1 MDDALRFGVFYA
13 PFHPLNENPTLFFE
27 RDLELVE
34 HFDRLG
40 YDEVWFGEHHSGGFE
55 MSGAPEVM
63 IAAAAQRT
71 RRIRLG
77 AGVKSLPFHNP
88 LMVADTFVQL
98 DHMTR
103 GRAMFGVGPG
113 ALPSDCAQLGIA
125 PERTR
130 VMMDE
135 LLDVIMRLLAGELVT
150 HDAGWFKLD
159 RARLQ
164 LAPYTRPRMEM
175 AVTSIR
181 SPAGAMA
188 AGRYGLGLLS
198 LGGVSDEA
206 LAVYDKNWTVCEE
219 TARLDGRA
227 VDRRDFRIAI
237 QMHVAETREKA
248 REEVRF
254 GLDAWARY
262 AKEVLAVAPIPP
274 DVTDNYGFLVE
285 NRRAVIGTPD
295 DAIAMIEH
303 AQKGSGGFGVVLFM
317 AHDWADW
324 SATMKSYE
332 LFARYVMPH
341 FKRQL
346 GERRQSYDFAHA
358 RRPETAASHVKGIA
372 DADARYA
379 AQKDA
384 PAARRA
390 AKNA

>member
-1 MDDALRFGVFYA
+1 MDDLRFGVFYA

-27 RDLELVE
+27 RDLELIE

-55 MSGAPEVM
+55 MSGAPELM

-71 RRIRLG
+71 RHIRLG

-88 LMVADTFVQL
+88 FIVADTFVQL

-103 GRAMFGVGPG
+103 GRTMFGVGPG
-113 ALPSDCAQLGIA
+113 ALPSDCSQLGIK
-125 PERTR
+125 PEDTR

-135 LLDVIMRLLAGELVT
+135 ALEVVMRLLAGEKVT
-150 HDAGWFKLD
+150 VDKGWFRLD
-159 RARLQ
+159 RAKLQ
-164 LAPYTRPRMEM
+164 LAPYSSPRMEM

-198 LGGVSDEA
+198 LGGVADEA
-206 LAVYDKNWTVCEE
+206 LAIYNKNWSVCED
-219 TARLDGRA
+219 TAARHGQN
-227 VDRRDFRIAI
+227 VDRRNFRVAI
-237 QMHVAETREKA
+237 QMHVSETREKA
-248 REEVRF
+248 REEVKF

-262 AKEVLAVAPIPP
+262 AKDILAVAPIPAE
-274 DVTDNYGFLVE
+274 VTDNYGFLEE
-285 NRRAVIGTPD
+285 NGRAVIGTPD

-324 SATMKSYE
+324 PATMKSYE
-332 LFARYVMPH
+332 LFARYVVPH

-346 GERRQSYDFAHA
+346 AGRRASYDIAHG
-358 RRPETAASHVKGIA
+358 RRPETLASHVKGIA
-372 DADARYA
+372 DADARYEA
-379 AQKDA
+379 AKAA
-384 PAARRA
+384 PRRAA